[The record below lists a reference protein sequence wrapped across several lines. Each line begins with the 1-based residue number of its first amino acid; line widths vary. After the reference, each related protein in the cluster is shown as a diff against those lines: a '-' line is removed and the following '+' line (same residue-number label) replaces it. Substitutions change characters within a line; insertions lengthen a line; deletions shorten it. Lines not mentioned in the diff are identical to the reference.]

1 MEYVPRYIH
10 EKYQQFHYYEMLN
23 DFTIAVLDNARYVDL
38 NNRNDWDDL
47 TYDLDLEIGDIICV
61 RFFKSDQRYDSVCYA
76 YLDFYIRNNE
86 RFDINQETILSKEM
100 IDLNSF
106 IFDDVTSQYK
116 RNLKIENILN
126 EGDK

>member
-23 DFTIAVLDNARYVDL
+23 DFTISVLDNARERDL
-38 NNRNDWDDL
+38 RNINDCDDL
-47 TYDLDLEIGDIICV
+47 TYTLDLKKGDIICT
-61 RFFKSDQRYDSVCYA
+61 RFFKSHQTTTTYT
-76 YLDFYIRNNE
+76 YLDFYISDDE
-86 RFDINQETILSKEM
+86 KIDIEQETILSKEM

-106 IFDDVTSQYK
+106 IFDDVTLQYK
-116 RNLKIENILN
+116 RNLKIENILH

>member
-1 MEYVPRYIH
+1 
-10 EKYQQFHYYEMLN
+10 MLN
-23 DFTIAVLDNARYVDL
+23 DFTIAVLDNARERDL
-38 NNRNDWDDL
+38 RNINDWDDL
-47 TYDLDLEIGDIICV
+47 TYPLDLKKGDIICT
-61 RFFKSDQRYDSVCYA
+61 RFFKSQQTTTTYT
-76 YLDFYIRNNE
+76 YLDFYISDDE
-86 RFDINQETILSKEM
+86 KFDIEQETILSKEM